1 MNLNI
6 FNNSHLFLMR
16 LVLLIGFLFAQ
27 ENLISWEVADPT
39 LNRKFIETYLNKII
53 ANDKFDD
60 NSIQASD
67 VIMIQMENTE
77 RGLVLKRLRAKNYD
91 SGEFRRFMMDQV
103 KLMNPKLM
111 DELIKR
117 KYKWSEVSKRELSE
131 LESYSTVDNILQE
144 RSFKR
149 ARDAFW
155 WSTSQLEIATTGSA
169 FIRGRSSS
177 QAFRME
183 MGLQDLGLHRQMFK
197 NLLLGISNDISSAYV
212 LIPSGSRSVSS
223 MGGKSVADG
232 HALSGTYGIG
242 FKFDTH
248 SIGGQVNY
256 MDAGNSFKNKGMSEN
271 KAEHMVL
278 PTASGL
284 IYWSNTFGLNRNI
297 PTSIGKEMSARKA
310 EISKAKKEAN
320 KTRVWKTKNNENY
333 KGNLVSTE
341 NNKIAIIVERN
352 DKAHKQAEKGR
363 LWTTKDDK
371 SIRASVVTV
380 DKKQVTLLRQSDDK
394 RITTEISN
402 LSEYDQEFIESLIW
416 DGETEKIID
425 FDELSSEDKRL
436 IRLTKQ
442 EISETKNS
450 KGMTVSKPFASL
462 RLKVGL
468 SLVEFIHG
476 SIDIKQAAS
485 EKQNL
490 DISDRINNV
499 DALGVFVKAE
509 VVTDNKKSK
518 GYAQINTSVP
528 GLTSLALGI
537 EHNIWGMIN
546 LGTNL
551 IYIPSNSGIEFQE
564 RKTSN
569 LKQWTWYPGTKD
581 GVALPELYISI
592 HF

>member
-6 FNNSHLFLMR
+6 FNNIYLYLIR
-16 LVLLIGFLFAQ
+16 TALLIGFLFSQ
-27 ENLISWEVADPT
+27 ETLISWEVADPT

-77 RGLVLKRLRAKNYD
+77 TGLVLKRLRAKNYD
-91 SGEFRRFMMDQV
+91 SGEFRRFLMDQV
-103 KLMNPKLM
+103 ELMDPKLM

-155 WSTSQLEIATTGSA
+155 WSTSQLEIATTGTA

-183 MGLQDLGLHRQMFK
+183 MGIQDLGLYRQFFK

-212 LIPSGSRSVSS
+212 LIPSGNKNATNMGSIVSN
-223 MGGKSVADG
+223 A
-232 HALSGTYGIG
+232 HALSGTYGVG

-256 MDAGNSFKNKGMSEN
+256 MDAGNNFKNKGMKGYQTS
-271 KAEHMVL
+271 HMVL

-284 IYWSNTFGLNRNI
+284 VYWSNTFGLNRSI
-297 PTSIGKEMSARKA
+297 PTSMGKEMASRKS
-310 EISKAKKEAN
+310 EIRKAKKEKDKAR
-320 KTRVWKTKNNENY
+320 TWKTKNNETY
-333 KGNLVSTE
+333 KGKLISTE
-341 NNKIAIIVERN
+341 NNKVAIIVEKN
-352 DKAHKQAEKGR
+352 EKAHKEAEKGR

-371 SIRASVVTV
+371 SIRASIVTV
-380 DKKQVTLLRQSDDK
+380 NKQEVVLLRQSDDK
-394 RITTEISN
+394 RVTTKISS
-402 LSEYDQEFIESLIW
+402 LSDYDQEFIESLTW
-416 DGETEKIID
+416 DGNTEKIID
-425 FDELSSEDKRL
+425 FEELSSEDKRL
-436 IRLTKQ
+436 IRLSKQ
-442 EISETKNS
+442 EISETMDS
-450 KGMTVSKPFASL
+450 KGMKVSKPFASL

-476 SIDIKQAAS
+476 SIDSTQSAS

-490 DISDRINNV
+490 EISDRINNI

-518 GYAQINTSVP
+518 GYAQINTSVT
-528 GLTSLALGI
+528 GLTTLGLGV
-537 EHNIWGMIN
+537 EHNIWGMFN
-546 LGTNL
+546 VGTNFV
-551 IYIPSNSGIEFQE
+551 YIPGNSGIEFQSS
-564 RKTSN
+564 RSTKS
-569 LKQWTWYPGTKD
+569 KPWTWYPGGKD
-581 GVALPELYISI
+581 GIFIPELYFSV

>member
-6 FNNSHLFLMR
+6 FNNIYLYLIR
-16 LVLLIGFLFAQ
+16 TALLIGFLFSQ
-27 ENLISWEVADPT
+27 ENLISWEVSDPA

-77 RGLVLKRLRAKNYD
+77 TGLILKRLRAKNYD
-91 SGEFRRFMMDQV
+91 SGEFRRFLMDQV
-103 KLMNPKLM
+103 ALM
-111 DELIKR
+111 DPKMMDKLIKR
-117 KYKWSEVSKRELSE
+117 KYKWSEISKRELSE

-155 WSTSQLEIATTGSA
+155 WSTSQLEISTTGSA

-197 NLLLGISNDISSAYV
+197 NLLLGISNDISTAYV

-256 MDAGNSFKNKGMSEN
+256 MDAGNTFKNKGMSEN
-271 KAEHMVL
+271 KAQHMVL

-284 IYWSNTFGLNRNI
+284 IYWSNTFGLNRSI
-297 PTSIGKEMSARKA
+297 PTSMGKEMASRKS
-310 EISKAKKEAN
+310 EIRKAKKEKD
-320 KTRVWKTKNNENY
+320 KTRTWKTKNNETY
-333 KGNLVSTE
+333 KGKLISTE
-341 NNKIAIIVERN
+341 NNKVAIIVEKN
-352 DKAHKQAEKGR
+352 EKAHKEAEKGR

-371 SIRASVVTV
+371 SIRASIVTV
-380 DKKQVTLLRQSDDK
+380 NKQEVVLLRQSDDK
-394 RITTEISN
+394 RVTTKISS
-402 LSEYDQEFIESLIW
+402 LSDYDQEFIESLIW
-416 DGETEKIID
+416 DGNTEKIID
-425 FDELSSEDKRL
+425 FEDLSSEDKRL
-436 IRLTKQ
+436 IRLSKQ
-442 EISETKNS
+442 EISETMDS
-450 KGMTVSKPFASL
+450 KGMKVSKPFASL

-518 GYAQINTSVP
+518 GFAQINTSVP
-528 GLTSLALGI
+528 GLTSLALGV

-546 LGTNL
+546 LGANL
-551 IYIPSNSGIEFQE
+551 VYIPSNSGIEFQE
-564 RKTSN
+564 RKSSN
-569 LKQWTWYPGTKD
+569 LKQWKWYPGTKD
-581 GVALPELYISI
+581 GVALPELYLSV